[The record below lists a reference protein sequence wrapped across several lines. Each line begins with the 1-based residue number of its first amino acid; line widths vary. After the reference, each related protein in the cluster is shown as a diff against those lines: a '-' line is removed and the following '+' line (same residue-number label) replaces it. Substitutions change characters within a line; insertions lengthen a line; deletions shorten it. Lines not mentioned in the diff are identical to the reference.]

1 MGRAFVKW
9 LDVLVVL
16 RIARAQMDPA
26 ELPWPR
32 DAADPITQWPPGG
45 AGHSFGLG
53 WLRRMALPR
62 LAWLVALPQGGGLR
76 GRGAWPGKGASG
88 RGVALG
94 PAEGGG
100 VAIGRRARR
109 GPSAEAGR
117 FLGGK

>member
-1 MGRAFVKW
+1 MGLGYYLHKN
-9 LDVLVVL
+9 L
-16 RIARAQMDPA
+16 I
-26 ELPWPR
+26 
-32 DAADPITQWPPGG
+32 QWAPGG

-53 WLRRMALPR
+53 WLKRMALPR

-117 FLGGK
+117 FLAGK